1 MKINCVFSC
10 KKPLCFISS
19 IVKQMHF
26 SWQTCS
32 EHAFL
37 TRGTER
43 NYLLYE
49 NPYQH
54 SCWRKKQD
62 TQNKQTKKQLIQHN
76 NKKHIQNTDALLIA
90 FASIVANVIA
100 AVVFAAAASAAGTAA
115 AITVTHAVPSHV
127 FVADRI
133 GVIQTCT
140 MLCLCLEQFSVCGW
154 LYL

>member
-1 MKINCVFSC
+1 MQNNNLLFDVLLQAAIRMLNIMKT
-10 KKPLCFISS
+10 
-19 IVKQMHF
+19 M
-26 SWQTCS
+26 
-32 EHAFL
+32 
-37 TRGTER
+37 
-43 NYLLYE
+43 
-49 NPYQH
+49 
-54 SCWRKKQD
+54 
-62 TQNKQTKKQLIQHN
+62 LIAPNH

-140 MLCLCLEQFSVCGW
+140 MLCLCLCW
-154 LYL
+154 WM